1 MGDNLKDY
9 ISNIYEEKENVAFK
23 PHFIIDQSVHLLNDG
38 KMREWWYVYFKLM
51 MVKCLLTMVK
61 CYSMMLKWVY
71 DHMYDQ
77 FITIIDGYSV
87 SDIICTNIM
96 FCIYRKIFHTF
107 IAFMYLPSLEKRSH
121 NWLYWDR
128 EIDIV
133 YTVSQSSVRT
143 LFEERPVVQGAEG
156 VSNVC
161 YIKV

>member
-1 MGDNLKDY
+1 MMVKWGNDGILQ
-9 ISNIYEEKENVAFK
+9 A
-23 PHFIIDQSVHLLNDG
+23 NDG
-38 KMREWWYVYFKLM
+38 KMLVDDGE
-51 MVKCLLTMVK
+51 
-61 CYSMMLKWVY
+61 MLFNDVEMSVWSY
-71 DHMYDQ
+71 NQ
-77 FITIIDGYSV
+77 FTIIDGYSV
-87 SDIICTNIM
+87 SDIICKNM
-96 FCIYRKIFHTF
+96 LCIYREIFHTF

-143 LFEERPVVQGAEG
+143 LFEERPVVEGAEG